1 MQCNVKFKIRTIGG
15 GWSGLITAAYIANDA
30 SEIYNLIQ
38 EDFPNR
44 DIKILS
50 IIWAN

>member
-1 MQCNVKFKIRTIGG
+1 MQCNVKFKVKTING
-15 GWSGLITAAYIANDA
+15 GWSGVCSAAYIANDA
-30 SEIYNLIQ
+30 NDIYKLIQ